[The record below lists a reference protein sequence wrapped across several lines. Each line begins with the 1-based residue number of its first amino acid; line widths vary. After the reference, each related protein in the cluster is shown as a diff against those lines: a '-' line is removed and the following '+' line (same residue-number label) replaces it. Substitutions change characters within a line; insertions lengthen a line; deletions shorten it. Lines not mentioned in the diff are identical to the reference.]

1 MVITCENR
9 CFINGNELNVH
20 DTCFY
25 SIETKYIDGKYYYTF
40 KANAKRKL
48 EEEILFI
55 FSGVTSCIFTGE
67 NHTSL
72 LGESINSWYSLPSYP
87 YGALATAFLTKEEM
101 EELNQ
106 HGIYKNNNIRK
117 NIRIWEHT
125 SNISPE
131 KSEKLF
137 KVVFFFS
144 TPAFLEIECE
154 KLLVEKFSET

>member
-72 LGESINSWYSLPSYP
+72 LGESINS
-87 YGALATAFLTKEEM
+87 
-101 EELNQ
+101 
-106 HGIYKNNNIRK
+106 
-117 NIRIWEHT
+117 
-125 SNISPE
+125 
-131 KSEKLF
+131 
-137 KVVFFFS
+137 
-144 TPAFLEIECE
+144 
-154 KLLVEKFSET
+154 